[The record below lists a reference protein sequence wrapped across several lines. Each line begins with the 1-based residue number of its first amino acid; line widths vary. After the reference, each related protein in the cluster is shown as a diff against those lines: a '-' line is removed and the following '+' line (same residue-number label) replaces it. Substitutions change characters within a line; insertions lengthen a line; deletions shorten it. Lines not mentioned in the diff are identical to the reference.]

1 MKRRPRMQSTLHERF
16 REYLTTQGKRFTR
29 ERHAVADEVF
39 RAVLPFT
46 VDELVERLR
55 RWPEGSR
62 VSRSTVYRTFM
73 ELERAGL
80 VRPSEFPGKFEF
92 YDPNEY
98 T

>member
-1 MKRRPRMQSTLHERF
+1 MESTPFQRF
-16 REYLTTQGKRFTR
+16 KEYLAAQGKRLTR

-62 VSRSTVYRTFM
+62 VSRSTVYRIFM
-73 ELERAGL
+73 EIEQAGL

-92 YDPNEY
+92 HDPNEY